1 MAADLIDAVAGEL
14 GVAAPS
20 VTRDVPLL
28 DDRAERAALARRP
41 AGARRAARG
50 RGGHLRA
57 EVVHACTH
65 EGALHLE
72 DVLERRTRLALTAP
86 DRGLEAAAPAAALMA
101 GALDWDADRTRR
113 EVDAWH
119 ARVEA
124 ARAAEAERDDD
135 RALAAHD
142 EVLAA
147 DLAAPAHERARPRAR
162 PGHLEHALR
171 RARRGALASAG
182 RRRCAVE
189 SSFPAPGLVEQD
201 PEAIAASAER
211 AIAGALAAAGAAP
224 GDVAALGIANQT
236 ETFVVWDRATG
247 APVHPAIVWQDRRT
261 DDACA
266 ALREHEAFVRERTG
280 LELDATFPATKL
292 RWVLDQRRSR
302 AEGLAYGDVA
312 SWLLHRLG
320 GVHVCDAG
328 NAARSLLCPLGGADW
343 DDELLDLFGIPRALL
358 PPIVDTDRIEATIA
372 GVPVRAAVG
381 DQQASLF
388 GLRCWEPGAAKV
400 TLGTG
405 AFVLAHAGEAAPAI
419 PPGVLGS
426 TAWRREGTTS
436 YALEGFIPTAG
447 AAVDWFARLGVLPPP
462 QQLDA
467 LLREAGDDPVVCV
480 PALQGLGTPSWDASA
495 RGALLGLSL
504 GTTRADLARAV
515 VDGVLHQVTDAVE
528 AIGVEEL
535 WVDGGLS
542 RSDWIVQRLAD
553 LTGAGVRRTAR
564 ADSTALGA
572 ATLAGLAA
580 GVWPSPEALPEIP
593 LDLCAEPQM
602 AAAEPRPRARP
613 LGGRARA
620 HRAERPVAGASR
632 GPYGFP
638 KGVVGSLSVSSNC
651 VAA

>member
-1 MAADLIDAVAGEL
+1 M
-14 GVAAPS
+14 
-20 VTRDVPLL
+20 
-28 DDRAERAALARRP
+28 
-41 AGARRAARG
+41 
-50 RGGHLRA
+50 
-57 EVVHACTH
+57 
-65 EGALHLE
+65 
-72 DVLERRTRLALTAP
+72 
-86 DRGLEAAAPAAALMA
+86 
-101 GALDWDADRTRR
+101 
-113 EVDAWH
+113 
-119 ARVEA
+119 
-124 ARAAEAERDDD
+124 
-135 RALAAHD
+135 
-142 EVLAA
+142 
-147 DLAAPAHERARPRAR
+147 
-162 PGHLEHALR
+162 
-171 RARRGALASAG
+171 
-182 RRRCAVE
+182 
-189 SSFPAPGLVEQD
+189 
-201 PEAIAASAER
+201 
-211 AIAGALAAAGAAP
+211 
-224 GDVAALGIANQT
+224 
-236 ETFVVWDRATG
+236 
-247 APVHPAIVWQDRRT
+247 
-261 DDACA
+261 
-266 ALREHEAFVRERTG
+266 
-280 LELDATFPATKL
+280 
-292 RWVLDQRRSR
+292 
-302 AEGLAYGDVA
+302 
-312 SWLLHRLG
+312 
-320 GVHVCDAG
+320 HVCDAG

-358 PPIVDTDRIEATIA
+358 PPIADTDRIEATIA

-405 AFVLAHAGEAAPAI
+405 AFVLAHAGEAAPEI

-426 TAWRREGTTS
+426 TAWRREGTTT

-553 LTGAGVRRTAR
+553 LAGVGVRRTAR

-593 LDLCAEPQM
+593 LDLCAEPQL
-602 AAAEPRPRARP
+602 AAAERPRGRARP
-613 LGGRARA
+613 AGPTAREL
-620 HRAERPVAGASR
+620 RSSRPGTSR
-632 GPYGFP
+632 
-638 KGVVGSLSVSSNC
+638 
-651 VAA
+651 